1 MGFSLS
7 EVICSR
13 KWWVGG
19 VSAGR
24 GGEGRGSSQNDLDA
38 LQPLRRTDGR
48 AVGGGLGEATADASL
63 RLSNFSQK
71 KNKLLSPPSL
81 RRVKFSLFNF
91 HFLIFGSP
99 VCGGVE
105 PPASGRRTD

>member
-24 GGEGRGSSQNDLDA
+24 GGVGDPPKTTSTPFSLC
-38 LQPLRRTDGR
+38 DGR
-48 AVGGGLGEATADASL
+48 MDGRWGGGLGEATADASL
-63 RLSNFSQK
+63 LLSNFSQK
-71 KNKLLSPPSL
+71 KKQTPLRSL

-105 PPASGRRTD
+105 RRAASGHRRD